1 MVERERVRR
10 RHRVRR
16 ERRVFFLRR
25 KVGER
30 TEERMATP
38 EQKIVTAGLGLTPCF
53 VCVGAVAQRLYL
65 LLSLRAVCR
74 RSPLSTTLLALLRA
88 HCPLHV
94 LVLPPF
100 LFVPREKRGFPPC
113 PLLSSTRRRVLLS
126 STKRLRTKCRFLS
139 KSEESRRENEYKQ
152 RAVRSQV
159 RRKRARETGGALR
172 RQRPLA
178 GTPETWS
185 RGGGGV
191 DETSCLVDAPP
202 PLDHVSGAPVSGLPS
217 ACTPF
222 PSSCLRSTREKGFS
236 FLSAWHY
243 SAAPTTGCC

>member
-88 HCPLHV
+88 HCPL
-94 LVLPPF
+94 LVLLFPPRVF
-100 LFVPREKRGFPPC
+100 APREKRGFPSC
-113 PLLSSTRRRVLLS
+113 PLGATQQHPPQDAAEQCQAADEEIPILST
-126 STKRLRTKCRFLS
+126 
-139 KSEESRRENEYKQ
+139 SEESRREKECKQ
-152 RAVRSQV
+152 RAVCLQV
-159 RRKRARETGGALR
+159 RRKRARERGR
-172 RQRPLA
+172 RR
-178 GTPETWS
+178 
-185 RGGGGV
+185 
-191 DETSCLVDAPP
+191 DK
-202 PLDHVSGAPVSGLPS
+202 S
-217 ACTPF
+217 AM
-222 PSSCLRSTREKGFS
+222 
-236 FLSAWHY
+236 
-243 SAAPTTGCC
+243 